1 MEQIQSA
8 RDQVRTAFD
17 NLVTAAGDAAKDRV
31 DAVKAA
37 EEKFVAAVNAVPN
50 NATMSQAVNS
60 LRDEA
65 VNVQGALSD
74 LTNEVKC

>member
-1 MEQIQSA
+1 M
-8 RDQVRTAFD
+8 
-17 NLVTAAGDAAKDRV
+17 

-37 EEKFVAAVNAVPN
+37 EEKFVAAVNAVPDD
-50 NATMSQAVNS
+50 ATVSQAVNS

-65 VNVQGALSD
+65 ANVQGALSD